1 MSFMNNGPVFNDEEV
16 THDYRNNPDEHGEF
30 WYGYA
35 LGAQR
40 AIVRYERLVDQL
52 QSLLEPTTIEVPG
65 EDDSRP
71 VHARQLVLHEGIGDD
86 EEDDYVPDDEEDD
99 DGSPFMG

>member
-1 MSFMNNGPVFNDEEV
+1 MTFGNTGPVFNDEEV
-16 THDYRNNPDEHGEF
+16 THDFRKSPQEHGEF

-52 QSLLEPTTIEVPG
+52 QSILAPSVDVVGEPQTTTRGPLI
-65 EDDSRP
+65 
-71 VHARQLVLHEGIGDD
+71 LHNGI
-86 EEDDYVPDDEEDD
+86 EDDYVPDDEEDN
-99 DGSPFMG
+99 DGVSPFMG